1 MPDISTE
8 LAEALVGKTSID
20 EIFRRHLEIA
30 VNDLLETELT
40 EFLGYEKYSSEGWNS
55 GNSRN
60 GSYHRSFDTKYGKL
74 DIVVPRDRAGEFKQH
89 TLPRQQRRD
98 DNLENTIIHLYKN
111 GITTREISDLIEKMY
126 GHYYSAQ
133 TVSNIA
139 SAVSEQVSQF
149 HSRAISGRYAV
160 VYCDATYLSVRRD
173 SVSKEALHV
182 ILGVTPDGQKEVLE
196 YALYP
201 TESAE
206 NYAEMLRDLVKR
218 GLNDVLLFVSDGLVG
233 LADAVKRVFPKA
245 KHQNCWVHLSRTV
258 CRLIRNKDRKEI
270 LGDLRTIYTQDSA
283 EKARMELGRFLE
295 KHSGK
300 YPKLS
305 GVFSNTESLFSYY
318 SFPKSIR
325 ASIYTSNLI
334 ENNNKGLKRKTK
346 VKEQFPNED
355 ALDQFVCCYY
365 SEYNR
370 KSCQRAHKGF
380 KEAEAELLAMFD
392 EG

>member
-1 MPDISTE
+1 MV
-8 LAEALVGKTSID
+8 LALYG
-20 EIFRRHLEIA
+20 
-30 VNDLLETELT
+30 
-40 EFLGYEKYSSEGWNS
+40 GGMSE
-55 GNSRN
+55 
-60 GSYHRSFDTKYGKL
+60 
-74 DIVVPRDRAGEFKQH
+74 
-89 TLPRQQRRD
+89 
-98 DNLENTIIHLYKN
+98 
-111 GITTREISDLIEKMY
+111 REISSFMDEKY
-126 GHYYSAQ
+126 NLYYSP
-133 TVSNIA
+133 TTISNMTK
-139 SAVSEQVSQF
+139 SLVNRTEEF
-149 HSRAISGRYAV
+149 HTRRLQKKYAV
-160 VYCDATYLSVRRD
+160 IYLDATFVPVRRD
-173 SVSKEALHV
+173 TSNKEALHV
-182 ILGVTPDGQKEVLE
+182 VVGVEPNGTREVLD
-196 YALYP
+196 AVLFP
-201 TESAE
+201 TEAAT
-206 NYAEMLRDLVKR
+206 NYEELLRRLKR
-218 GLNDVLLFVSDGLVG
+218 RGVEQVLLFISDGLKG
-233 LADAVKRVFPKA
+233 MRDAVKRVFPKA
-245 KHQNCWVHLSRTV
+245 EHQSCWVHLSRTV